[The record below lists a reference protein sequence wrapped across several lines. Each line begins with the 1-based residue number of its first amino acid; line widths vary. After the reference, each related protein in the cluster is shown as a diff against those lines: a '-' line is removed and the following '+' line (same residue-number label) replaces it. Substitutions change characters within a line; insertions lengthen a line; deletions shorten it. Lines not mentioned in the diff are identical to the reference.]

1 MAIGGSRTL
10 KLTILGDVDNL
21 RKSLNQADDDV
32 KKSSSGLGDF
42 SKKAGL
48 AFAAAAAAVAVYA
61 GKLLIDG
68 VKAAIA
74 DEAAQDKLAKTLENV
89 TGATNAQIAAT
100 EAYITKTSLANGITD
115 DVLRPSLDRLVRSTK
130 NVTEAQQLQQL
141 ALDISAGTGKELS
154 VVSEALAKAH
164 DGNFTA
170 LKKLGGGIDE
180 SILKTKDFDAA
191 TAALAK
197 TFEGQATTQT
207 ETFEGK
213 LKRLNVAFDEAKETI
228 GSYILQAITPLLTWF
243 VDKGVP
249 AIQKFADAIG
259 KTLGPVFKEFWKFFE
274 ENLLPILMKWYEFL
288 FEEVYPFLVSIIT
301 PAVEALKKAFN
312 RIKEAIAENSDELQP
327 FYNVMKQIWEFI
339 KKYIGPAMGDYL
351 VAVITAL
358 GYAIV
363 GLIEYF
369 VTWANII
376 EKVYKGLEKI
386 IKFMGTNPILKN
398 LLGPLGTAI
407 FNNQAGNAFN
417 ESFDYGGGRA
427 VGGPVMGGTSYI
439 VGERGPEL
447 FTPSGSGR
455 ITPNN
460 GMGGTTINIT
470 VNGAIDREGTARS
483 IIDVLNNS
491 FYRGTGG
498 ANNLQFT

>member
-1 MAIGGSRTL
+1 
-10 KLTILGDVDNL
+10 
-21 RKSLNQADDDV
+21 
-32 KKSSSGLGDF
+32 
-42 SKKAGL
+42 
-48 AFAAAAAAVAVYA
+48 
-61 GKLLIDG
+61 
-68 VKAAIA
+68 
-74 DEAAQDKLAKTLENV
+74 
-89 TGATNAQIAAT
+89 
-100 EAYITKTSLANGITD
+100 
-115 DVLRPSLDRLVRSTK
+115 
-130 NVTEAQQLQQL
+130 
-141 ALDISAGTGKELS
+141 
-154 VVSEALAKAH
+154 
-164 DGNFTA
+164 
-170 LKKLGGGIDE
+170 
-180 SILKTKDFDAA
+180 
-191 TAALAK
+191 
-197 TFEGQATTQT
+197 
-207 ETFEGK
+207 
-213 LKRLNVAFDEAKETI
+213 
-228 GSYILQAITPLLTWF
+228 
-243 VDKGVP
+243 
-249 AIQKFADAIG
+249 
-259 KTLGPVFKEFWKFFE
+259 
-274 ENLLPILMKWYEFL
+274 
-288 FEEVYPFLVSIIT
+288 
-301 PAVEALKKAFN
+301 
-312 RIKEAIAENSDELQP
+312 
-327 FYNVMKQIWEFI
+327 
-339 KKYIGPAMGDYL
+339 MGDYL

>member
-32 KKSSSGLGDF
+32 KKSSSGFSDF

-48 AFAAAAAAVAVYA
+48 AFAAAAAAAAVYA

-100 EAYITKTSLANGITD
+100 EAYITQTSLANGITD

-130 NVTEAQQLQQL
+130 SVTEAQQLQQL
-141 ALDISAGTGKELS
+141 ALDISAGTGKDLAA
-154 VVSEALAKAH
+154 VSEALAKAH

-197 TFEGQATTQT
+197 TFEGQASAQAD
-207 ETFEGK
+207 TFEGK
-213 LKRLNVAFDEAKETI
+213 VKRLSIAFDEAKETV
-228 GSYILQAITPLLTWF
+228 GSYILDALTPLLNGF
-243 VDKGVP
+243 VDKGIP
-249 AIQKFADAIG
+249 AISKFADSLG
-259 KTLGPVFKEFWKFFE
+259 KTLGPIFSDLFVFIRDDLLPVLVKWWKF
-274 ENLLPILMKWYEFL
+274 LY
-288 FEEVYPFLVSIIT
+288 EEVIPLIVSVVT
-301 PAVEALKKAFN
+301 PVIKAVKDAFDKIKKA
-312 RIKEAIAENSDELQP
+312 IDDNSESLQP
-327 FYNVMKQIWEFI
+327 FYDAMEKIWKFVKEYWAPFMGGYFTTVI
-339 KKYIGPAMGDYL
+339 KVLAAAVVVL
-351 VAVITAL
+351 VTAFATWVDILNAVYTAL
-358 GYAIV
+358 SKV
-363 GLIEYF
+363 FNLI
-369 VTWANII
+369 N
-376 EKVYKGLEKI
+376 G
-386 IKFMGTNPILKN
+386 NPFLKP
-398 LLGPLGTAI
+398 LLGPLGLIIPQSGT
-407 FNNQAGNAFN
+407 NNAFN
-417 ESFDYGGGRA
+417 DTFAYGGGRA
-427 VGGPVMGGTSYI
+427 VGGSVMGGTSYM

>member
-100 EAYITKTSLANGITD
+100 EKYITQTSLANGITD

-130 NVTEAQQLQQL
+130 NVAEAQQLQQL
-141 ALDISAGTGKELS
+141 ALDISAGTGKDLAA
-154 VVSEALAKAH
+154 VSEALAKAH

-274 ENLLPILMKWYEFL
+274 ENLLPILVKWFNFL
-288 FEEVYPFLVSIIT
+288 FDEVYPFLVSICFI
-301 PAVEALKKAFN
+301 PLIS
-312 RIKEAIAENSDELQP
+312 RICPLLAIH
-327 FYNVMKQIWEFI
+327 
-339 KKYIGPAMGDYL
+339 
-351 VAVITAL
+351 
-358 GYAIV
+358 
-363 GLIEYF
+363 
-369 VTWANII
+369 
-376 EKVYKGLEKI
+376 
-386 IKFMGTNPILKN
+386 
-398 LLGPLGTAI
+398 
-407 FNNQAGNAFN
+407 
-417 ESFDYGGGRA
+417 R
-427 VGGPVMGGTSYI
+427 
-439 VGERGPEL
+439 
-447 FTPSGSGR
+447 
-455 ITPNN
+455 
-460 GMGGTTINIT
+460 
-470 VNGAIDREGTARS
+470 
-483 IIDVLNNS
+483 
-491 FYRGTGG
+491 
-498 ANNLQFT
+498 

>member
-32 KKSSSGLGDF
+32 KKSSGGLGDF

-48 AFAAAAAAVAVYA
+48 AFAAAAAAAAVYA

-74 DEAAQDKLAKTLENV
+74 DEAAQDKLAQTLKNV
-89 TGATNAQIAAT
+89 TGATNAQIKAT
-100 EAYITKTSLANGITD
+100 EDYITQTSLANGITD
-115 DVLRPSLDRLVRSTK
+115 DVLRPSLDRLIRSTK
-130 NVTEAQQLQQL
+130 SATEAQQLQQL
-141 ALDISAGTGKELS
+141 ALDISAGTGKDLAA
-154 VVSEALAKAH
+154 VSEALAKAH

-197 TFEGQATTQT
+197 TFEGQASAQAD
-207 ETFEGK
+207 TFEGK
-213 LKRLNVAFDEAKETI
+213 LKRLNVAFDEAKETV
-228 GSYILQAITPLLTWF
+228 GSYILDAITPLLTAF
-243 VDKGVP
+243 VDKGIP
-249 AIQKFADAIG
+249 AIQKFADGLG
-259 KTLGPVFKEFWKFFE
+259 KTLGPVFSDLFVFVRDD
-274 ENLLPILMKWYEFL
+274 LLPILMKWYKFL
-288 FEEVYPFLVSIIT
+288 FEEVYPLLVSILT
-301 PAVEALKKAFN
+301 PAIEALKKAFDK
-312 RIKEAIAENSDELQP
+312 IKKTIEDNSDELQP
-327 FYNVMKQIWEFI
+327 FYNLMKKIWEFI
-339 KKYIGPAMGDYL
+339 EEYIGPALGDYL
-351 VAVITAL
+351 VAQITFL
-358 GYAIV
+358 GYAIEGV
-363 GLIEYF
+363 IKYF
-369 VTWANII
+369 VLWVNII
-376 EKVYKGLEKI
+376 EKAYNGLEAI
-386 IKFMGTNPILKN
+386 AKFMGTNPILKN
-398 LLGPLGTAI
+398 LLGPVGTAI
-407 FNNQAGNAFN
+407 FNNQAKNAFN
-417 ESFDYGGGRA
+417 ETFAYGGGRA
-427 VGGPVMGGTSYI
+427 VGGSVMGGTSYM

>member
-21 RKSLNQADDDV
+21 RKSLNQADNDV
-32 KKSSSGLGDF
+32 QKSSSGLGDF

-48 AFAAAAAAVAVYA
+48 AFAAAAAAAAVYA

-74 DEAAQDKLAKTLENV
+74 DEAAQDKLAQTLKNV
-89 TGATNAQIAAT
+89 TGATNAQIKAT
-100 EAYITKTSLANGITD
+100 EDYITQTSLANGITD

-130 NVTEAQQLQQL
+130 NVTEAQNLQQL
-141 ALDISAGTGKELS
+141 ALDISAGTGKDLAL
-154 VVSEALAKAH
+154 VSEALAKAH

-191 TAALAK
+191 TAALAQ
-197 TFEGQATTQT
+197 TFEGQASAQAD
-207 ETFEGK
+207 TFEGK
-213 LKRLNVAFDEAKETI
+213 LKRLNVAFDEAKETV
-228 GSYILQAITPLLTWF
+228 GSYILDAITPLITAF
-243 VDKGVP
+243 VDKGIP
-249 AIQKFADAIG
+249 AIEKLSEKIG
-259 KTLGPVFKEFWKFFE
+259 ETLGPVFEDLFVFVRDE
-274 ENLLPILMKWYEFL
+274 LLPILKEWWKFL
-288 FEEVYPFLVSIIT
+288 YEEVVPLILSIVQPVFEKI
-301 PAVEALKKAFN
+301 VETFKK
-312 RIKEAIAENSDELQP
+312 IKKTIDDNSESLQP
-327 FYNVMKQIWEFI
+327 FYDAMEKLWKFI
-339 KKYIGPAMGDYL
+339 KTYWGPYMETVLTAII
-351 VAVITAL
+351 VAL
-358 GYAIV
+358 GVAIIVVVEAFVLWIENVERVYLAMEKLV
-363 GLIEYF
+363 GFLG
-369 VTWANII
+369 
-376 EKVYKGLEKI
+376 K
-386 IKFMGTNPILKN
+386 NPILRN
-398 LLGPLGTAI
+398 LLGPLGSRI
-407 FNNQAGNAFN
+407 LINQQDNPFNTN
-417 ESFDYGGGRA
+417 FDYGGGRA
-427 VGGPVMGGTSYI
+427 VGGAVMGGTSYM